1 MFFDESQEV
10 DNFDN
15 QLIEIAQLQ
24 NELLMLRYNSAYR
37 VPCSLSS
44 KRKGLFGSE
53 QVLPLPYLKKEALL
67 KEKQQS
73 LTQQRLQCGYADD
86 ICWWNLPWERVIPI
100 LLYNLT
106 FPLEEDEPDQ
116 SGWRRGF
123 SFQQEYVVD
132 GKQFLC
138 LRMQAHYQKTSSSR
152 NIKSIDYSAYTKEE
166 REAMLDA
173 YNNKRNTHAVMHMTF
188 ADNVGVHSILT
199 GQDYDTASKYYASGE
214 YMATRLREAE
224 QYSQSLY
231 SVEER
236 NTLYVSSSSMNRTSI
251 HGVCSFHADE
261 SGKLDYMETLDF
273 RELDASNRDTDAS
286 EEFFM
291 TKDAAV
297 IGALLLAENSSVEIV
312 PLSLFE
318 KGFNSDNYSDVIRLA
333 EILTC
338 LAPKLKRS

>member
-10 DNFDN
+10 NNFDS

-24 NELLMLRYNSAYR
+24 NELLKLRYDSANRIPY
-37 VPCSLSS
+37 SLPL
-44 KRKGLFGSE
+44 KRKGLLGKE
-53 QVLPLPYLKKEALL
+53 QVMPPLYMEKEVLL

-73 LTQQRLQCGYADD
+73 LIQQRLQCGYDND
-86 ICWWNLPWERVIPI
+86 VCWWNLPWERVIPI

-106 FPLEEDEPDQ
+106 FPQEEDEPDQ

-123 SFQQEYVVD
+123 SFQQEYGVD

-138 LRMQAHYQKTSSSR
+138 LKMQAHYKKNSSSR
-152 NIKSIDYSAYTKEE
+152 NIKSIEYSAYTKEE
-166 REAMLDA
+166 REAMLDT
-173 YNNKRNTHAVMHMTF
+173 YNNKRNLHAAMHITF

-214 YMATRLREAE
+214 YMAIRLHEAE
-224 QYSQSLY
+224 QYRQSLY
-231 SVEER
+231 SEEER

-273 RELDASNRDTDAS
+273 RELEASNRDTDAS

-291 TKDAAV
+291 TRDAAV
-297 IGALLLAENSSVEIV
+297 IGAMLLAENRSVGIV

-318 KGFNSDNYSDVIRLA
+318 KGFNSDNYADVIRLA

-338 LAPKLKRS
+338 LAPKLKRR